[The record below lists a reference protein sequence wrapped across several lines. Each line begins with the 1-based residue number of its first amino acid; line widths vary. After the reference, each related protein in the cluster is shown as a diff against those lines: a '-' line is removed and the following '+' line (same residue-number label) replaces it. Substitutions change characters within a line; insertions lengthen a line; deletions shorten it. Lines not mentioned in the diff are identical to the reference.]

1 MVSYEQ
7 SLKRLFAC
15 GTSPKLGL
23 DRMRAL
29 LADLGNPERQMKIF
43 HVAGTNG
50 KGSACAYIDAMLGEA
65 GIRRGLYTSPHLNC
79 ARERIRINGQMVSE
93 EDWVAAEQ
101 RVGLDGTFFER
112 LTAMALLIFAEKG
125 VEVAVLEVGLG
136 GRLDA
141 TNVVT
146 PIVCGITQI
155 DLDHTAIL
163 GDTIEAITRE
173 KAGIIKAGIPV
184 VTDMIEGHVKPY
196 LPESIQPGLLGL
208 HQHNNAAIAW
218 KMIDVSGLIPDFDT
232 RKRGIENAKWPGR
245 YEIVCNDPVV
255 ILDGAHNPGGL
266 RTLVANIRYDK
277 PIIVVVGMTDGHAH
291 REMAQIL
298 ETLTDKIYVCQ
309 AKAPRACP
317 SSELMS
323 VFSKNAREI
332 SSVEEAVRA
341 AIEEAKKISA
351 YVIVTGSL
359 YVVGEA
365 RALFFD
371 VPCDVQMPLW

>member
-15 GTSPKLGL
+15 GTVPKLGL

-29 LADLGNPERQMKIF
+29 LSDLGNPERYMKIF

-50 KGSACAYIDAMLGEA
+50 KGSTCAYLDAMLGEA

-79 ARERIRINGQMVSE
+79 ARERICIDGKMVSE

-112 LTAMALLIFAEKG
+112 LTAMALLIFAQKG

-163 GDTIEAITRE
+163 GDTIEQIKFE
-173 KAGIIKAGIPV
+173 KSGIIKPGIPV
-184 VTDMIEGHVKPY
+184 VTYMIEGHVKPW
-196 LPESIQPGLLGL
+196 LPNNIVPGLHGT
-208 HQHNNAAIAW
+208 HQHDNAAIAW

-232 RKRGIENAKWPGR
+232 CKRGIEHAKWPGR
-245 YEIVCNDPVV
+245 YEIVCRDPVV

-266 RTLVANIRYDK
+266 RNLVANIRDDK
-277 PIIVVVGMTDGHAH
+277 PIVVVVGMTEGHAH

-298 ETLTDKIYVCQ
+298 ETLTNKIYVCE

-317 SSELMS
+317 SAELVTVFERSQKFVS
-323 VFSKNAREI
+323 VQD
-332 SSVEEAVRA
+332 AVAA
-341 AIEEAKKISA
+341 AIEEAKKIQA
-351 YVIVTGSL
+351 RVIVTGSL

-371 VPCDVQMPLW
+371 VPCDLQMPLW